1 MNDYLNDLVYVNN
14 ESPQKFSVEKT
25 NIVSI
30 HFSDRDTVKFR
41 LQNK

>member
-1 MNDYLNDLVYVNN
+1 MNDYLIDLVYVNN

-25 NIVSI
+25 KVVSI
-30 HFSDRDTVKFR
+30 NFFDRDTVKFR